1 MCARNVGTWDDGNV
15 IMGMKK
21 GDSIEPDRRRKASVA
36 ENGPELQNHYPTP
49 LDTLYVGRL
58 RPSAA
63 VR

>member
-49 LDTLYVGRL
+49 LDTLYVG
-58 RPSAA
+58 
-63 VR
+63 